1 MSTAHIEN
9 PVAYENA
16 VKRYIIGN
24 AQKTWRKI
32 TPRADEIESA
42 LVVGLV
48 YNDRGDFKGYSDDFM
63 GKMAYSFYFFGK
75 LSPKQC
81 EAILKGID
89 ARAARRAEWA
99 DKKAALDATREH
111 IGTVGEKVTLT
122 LTVGHV
128 VVLEGSYG
136 TTFIYIMED
145 ADQNTVIYKGTSTAV
160 LFTPE
165 GIARGKGDTL
175 TITATIKEHGVR
187 NGVKQTVIQRP
198 KVTAT
203 KQV

>member
-1 MSTAHIEN
+1 MSTAHIEH

-16 VKRYIIGN
+16 RKAYIIGN
-24 AQKTWRKI
+24 AQKTFSKTYPDYEEVLSFIAPGRI
-32 TPRADEIESA
+32 YRNGRCAGYEDGFLGSLASA
-42 LVVGLV
+42 
-48 YNDRGDFKGYSDDFM
+48 YDKY
-63 GKMAYSFYFFGK
+63 GK
-75 LSPKQC
+75 LTEGQVNAVRKSIIKR
-81 EAILKGID
+81 EE
-89 ARAARRAEWA
+89 RRAEWA

-111 IGTVGEKVTLT
+111 IGTVGEKLTLT

-145 ADQNTVIYKGTSTAV
+145 ADQNTVIYKGTSTVV
-160 LFTPE
+160 LFNPD

-198 KVTAT
+198 KAV
-203 KQV
+203 KE